1 MKYARM
7 WATTLMRYVE
17 FVSCRLREP
26 ADALEVARILK
37 PGSKWLYITWRQP
50 HFIRPLLQREGI
62 WKLETETL
70 AEQPGGGGMLE
81 YFGFVMTKYEVEDE
95 GKLS

>member
-1 MKYARM
+1 
-7 WATTLMRYVE
+7 
-17 FVSCRLREP
+17 
-26 ADALEVARILK
+26 
-37 PGSKWLYITWRQP
+37 LYITWRQP

-81 YFGFVMTKYEVEDE
+81 YFGFVMTKYEDKEE
-95 GKLS
+95 LE